1 MGMAVAL
8 NYCLLV
14 MAAPASGYTSLTAAR
29 FGAAVI
35 AQGHI
40 LPRVFFLDSGTSNG
54 LATAI
59 TAQDE
64 KSPLTEW
71 TQLATAHGT
80 ELVLCVSS
88 AVKRGLLD
96 SAEAQRHGFPAAT
109 AHPQFALGGLGLLV
123 EAMQSADRVITFG
136 APE

>member
-1 MGMAVAL
+1 MGMAL

-14 MAAPASGYTSLTAAR
+14 MAAPASGHASLTAAR
-29 FGAAVI
+29 FGATLLAS
-35 AQGHI
+35 GHR
-40 LPRVFFLDSGTSNG
+40 LPRVFFLDNGTSNG

-64 KSPLTEW
+64 RSPLAQW
-71 TQLATAHGT
+71 TQLAVEHGT

-88 AVKRGLLD
+88 ALKRGLLD
-96 SAEAQRHGFPAAT
+96 SPEAQRHGFATAT

-136 APE
+136 ASG